1 VTALIREEL
10 HASVTDPVS
19 ASMNFLNEIAGRFPD
34 AIALAAGRPY
44 EGFFDQQD
52 LPRYLDACSRHLR
65 SRGFSTARITRT
77 LMQYGRT
84 NGFIADLVARLL
96 ATDEQ
101 IHVPEDAI
109 ALTTGCQEA
118 MVITL
123 RALCAGPDDVVLAAS
138 PCYVGITG
146 AARVLDVEVVPV
158 REGRDGLD
166 PAEVARVA
174 AGVRAAGRRPRALYL
189 VPDFANPSG
198 DCMSVERRHE
208 LLAVAAEADLLILE
222 DDPYGL
228 FGRDDRPRPKLKALD
243 TEKRVIYLGSFAKTC
258 FPGARVG
265 FIVADQ
271 DVVDA
276 AGAKTLLADELST
289 IKSMITVNT
298 SAVSQAV
305 IGGMLVEAG
314 CSLRA
319 ANRDTIAVYRRNLDV
334 LLNALDRHFPGD
346 YRDRHGIRWTE
357 PAGGFFVVVDTPVPA
372 TVKLLEVSAR
382 EYGVLWT
389 PMSFF
394 YPDGDGEHSIR
405 LSCSVLEP
413 AEIDEG
419 VRRLAKLVSDTV

>member
-19 ASMNFLNEIAGRFPD
+19 TSMNFLNEIAGRFPD
-34 AIALAAGRPY
+34 AISLAAGRPY
-44 EGFFDQQD
+44 EGFFDRAD
-52 LPRYLDACSRHLR
+52 LPRYLEAYARHLG
-65 SRGFSTARITRT
+65 SRGLSEARITRT

-84 NGFIADLVARLL
+84 NGFVADLVARLL

-101 IHVPEDAI
+101 IHVPPDAI

-123 RALCAGPDDVVLAAS
+123 RALCAGPRDVVLAAS

-174 AGVRAAGRRPRALYL
+174 AGVRASGRRPRALYL

-208 LLAVAAEADLLILE
+208 LLATAGEADLLILE

-243 TEKRVIYLGSFAKTC
+243 TDKRVIYLGSFAKTC

-271 DVVDA
+271 DVVD
-276 AGAKTLLADELST
+276 GTGEKTVLADELST

-298 SAVSQAV
+298 SALSQAV
-305 IGGMLVEAG
+305 IGGMLVETG

-319 ANRDTIAVYRRNLDV
+319 ANARTIAVYRRNLEAMLV
-334 LLNALDRHFPGD
+334 ALDRHFPAD
-346 YRDRHGIRWTE
+346 HRRRHGIRWTE

-372 TVKLLEVSAR
+372 TVNLLEVSAR

-405 LSCSVLEP
+405 LSCSALEP
-413 AEIDEG
+413 EEIDEG
-419 VRRLAKLVSDTV
+419 VRRLATLVSDTL

>member
-1 VTALIREEL
+1 MAALVREEL
-10 HASVTDPVS
+10 HPSVTDPVS
-19 ASMNFLNEIAGRFPD
+19 ASMNFLNEIASRFPD

-44 EGFFDQQD
+44 EGFFDPRD
-52 LPRYLDACSRHLR
+52 LPRYLDIFTAHLR
-65 SRGFSTARITRT
+65 ARGFTEDRITRT

-84 NGFIADLVARLL
+84 NGFIADLITRLL
-96 ATDEQ
+96 ATDEDIQ
-101 IHVPEDAI
+101 VGEDAI

-118 MVITL
+118 MVIVL
-123 RALCAGPDDVVLAAS
+123 RALCYGPDDVVLAAS

-146 AARVLDVEVVPV
+146 AARLLDIEVVPV

-166 PAEVARVA
+166 PAEVALVA
-174 AGVRAAGRRPRALYL
+174 AGVRASGRRPRALYL

-208 LLAVAAEADLLILE
+208 LLAVAGEADLLILE

-243 TEKRVIYLGSFAKTC
+243 TDKRVIYLGSFAKTC

-276 AGAKTLLADELST
+276 TGAKTVLADELST
-289 IKSMITVNT
+289 IKSMLTVNT

-305 IGGMLVEAG
+305 IGGMLLAAG

-319 ANRDTIAVYRRNLDV
+319 ANRETIALYRRNLEV
-334 LLNALDRHFPGD
+334 LLDALHRSFPAE
-346 YRDRHGIRWTE
+346 YRERHGIRWTE

-413 AEIDEG
+413 AQIEEG
-419 VRRLAKLVSDTV
+419 VRRLARLISDTV